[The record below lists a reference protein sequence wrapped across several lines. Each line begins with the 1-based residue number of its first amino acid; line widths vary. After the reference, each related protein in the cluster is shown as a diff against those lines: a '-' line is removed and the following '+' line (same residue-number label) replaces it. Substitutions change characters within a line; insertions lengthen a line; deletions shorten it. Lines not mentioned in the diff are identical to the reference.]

1 MRLPLALFI
10 CGFAVTPAFA
20 NDTLWGLSLGGGV
33 AVSPQYAGDDDYA
46 LNALPYV
53 RLSYS
58 DKFYASV
65 PEGVNYRVFQNGS
78 LSLTA
83 TAKLAFDRDEDGSAP
98 FQVSSKRTTDLL
110 GLGDVAATPELG
122 ASADYRAGPWSLSGS
137 LRQGIGGHD
146 GMVGEISA
154 RYRTSIRGYGPPVQ
168 IGFGPSLNFGDGK
181 YMSAYYGVDAV
192 QSSASG
198 LPEFDAGG
206 GLYSVGLSLSAV
218 VPVTNRSA
226 VFLQGSLSQLTGDA
240 ADAPL
245 VVQRGSE
252 TQAFGGVFWV
262 YSFGQDAQRGQRRG
276 GGRPRG

>member
-20 NDTLWGLSLGGGV
+20 SDTLWGLSLGGGV

-65 PEGVNYRVFQNGS
+65 PEGVNYRVFQNGP

-98 FQVSSKRTTDLL
+98 FQVSGKRTTDLL

-262 YSFGQDAQRGQRRG
+262 YSFGQDAQRGRG